1 MEKFKV
7 IIVEDVPLE
16 LKGTE
21 GILHN
26 EMPEAD
32 VIATAD
38 SEDAFWREFRQNKP
52 DLVLLDLSLP
62 QTDGQF
68 ICRELRS
75 HSDVP
80 IIVLTS
86 RTTEVDEVMS
96 MTLGA
101 DDFIPKPYSL
111 RVLIAR
117 MQALLRR
124 STSAQGKT
132 VLKHNGLE
140 LDMGRSRALFEGAE
154 VELTKNEL
162 RILSL
167 LMCHAGTIV
176 SREAIMRDLWN
187 SDTFID
193 DNTLTVNINRLRS
206 TLDKIG
212 VHGYLTTHRG
222 QGYSV

>member
-1 MEKFKV
+1 MSK
-7 IIVEDVPLE
+7 IYIVEDDDAIRTELALALE
-16 LKGTE
+16 
-21 GILHN
+21 HN
-26 EMPEAD
+26 GYEVLACTTFDHVVDDVLEA
-32 VIATAD
+32 
-38 SEDAFWREFRQNKP
+38 SP

-68 ICRELRS
+68 ISRELRS

-124 STSAQGKT
+124 SSSAQGKT
-132 VLKHNGLE
+132 VLRHDGLE
-140 LDMGRSRALFEGAE
+140 LDVARSHALYEGSE

-167 LMCHAGTIV
+167 LMRHAGTIV

-193 DNTLTVNINRLRS
+193 DNTLTVNISRLRA

>member
-1 MEKFKV
+1 MV
-7 IIVEDVPLE
+7 DDVLE
-16 LKGTE
+16 
-21 GILHN
+21 
-26 EMPEAD
+26 A
-32 VIATAD
+32 
-38 SEDAFWREFRQNKP
+38 SP
-52 DLVLLDLSLP
+52 DLVLLDLSPP

-111 RVLIAR
+111 RLLIVR

-124 STSAQGKT
+124 SSSVQGKT
-132 VLKHNGLE
+132 VLRHDGLE
-140 LDMGRSRALFEGAE
+140 LDVARSRALYEGSE

-167 LMCHAGTIV
+167 LMRHAGTIV

-193 DNTLTVNINRLRS
+193 DNTLTVNINRLRA

>member
-1 MEKFKV
+1 MSK
-7 IIVEDVPLE
+7 IYIVEDDDAIRTELALALE
-16 LKGTE
+16 
-21 GILHN
+21 HN
-26 EMPEAD
+26 GYEVLACTTFDHVVDDVLEA
-32 VIATAD
+32 
-38 SEDAFWREFRQNKP
+38 SP

-68 ICRELRS
+68 ISRELRS

-86 RTTEVDEVMS
+86 RTTEADEVMS

-124 STSAQGKT
+124 SSSAQGKT
-132 VLKHNGLE
+132 VLRHDGLE
-140 LDMGRSRALFEGAE
+140 LDVARSHALYEGSE

-167 LMCHAGTIV
+167 LMRHAGTIV

-193 DNTLTVNINRLRS
+193 DNTLTVNINRLRA

>member
-1 MEKFKV
+1 MAK
-7 IIVEDVPLE
+7 IYIVEDDDAIRAELALALERNGYEPLACTTFDHVVDDV
-16 LKGTE
+16 L
-21 GILHN
+21 
-26 EMPEAD
+26 EA
-32 VIATAD
+32 
-38 SEDAFWREFRQNKP
+38 SP

-68 ICRELRS
+68 ICRELRA

-111 RVLIAR
+111 RVLIVR

-124 STSAQGKT
+124 STSAHAKT
-132 VLKHNGLE
+132 VLRHNGLE

-154 VELTKNEL
+154 V
-162 RILSL
+162 R
-167 LMCHAGTIV
+167 HAGSIV

>member
-1 MEKFKV
+1 MSK
-7 IIVEDVPLE
+7 IYIVEDDDAIRTELVLALE
-16 LKGTE
+16 RNGY
-21 GILHN
+21 
-26 EMPEAD
+26 EALACTTFDHVVDD
-32 VIATAD
+32 VLEA
-38 SEDAFWREFRQNKP
+38 SP

-111 RVLIAR
+111 LVLIAR

-124 STSAQGKT
+124 SSSAQGKT
-132 VLKHNGLE
+132 VLRHGGLE
-140 LDMGRSRALFEGAE
+140 LDVARSRALYEGSE

-167 LMCHAGTIV
+167 LMRHAGTIV

-193 DNTLTVNINRLRS
+193 DNTLTVNINRLRAM
-206 TLDKIG
+206 LDKIG

>member
-1 MEKFKV
+1 MSK
-7 IIVEDVPLE
+7 IYIVEDDDAIRTELALALE
-16 LKGTE
+16 RNGY
-21 GILHN
+21 
-26 EMPEAD
+26 EALACTTFDHVVDD
-32 VIATAD
+32 VLEA
-38 SEDAFWREFRQNKP
+38 SP

-111 RVLIAR
+111 RVLVAR
-117 MQALLRR
+117 MQALLR
-124 STSAQGKT
+124 
-132 VLKHNGLE
+132 HDGLE
-140 LDMGRSRALFEGAE
+140 LDVARSRALYEGSE

-167 LMCHAGTIV
+167 LMRHAGTIV

-193 DNTLTVNINRLRS
+193 DNTLTVNINRLRA

>member
-1 MEKFKV
+1 MSK
-7 IIVEDVPLE
+7 IYIVEDDDAIRTELALALE
-16 LKGTE
+16 
-21 GILHN
+21 HN
-26 EMPEAD
+26 GYEALACTTFDHVVDD
-32 VIATAD
+32 VLEA
-38 SEDAFWREFRQNKP
+38 SP

-124 STSAQGKT
+124 SSSVQGKT
-132 VLKHNGLE
+132 VLQHDGLE
-140 LDMGRSRALFEGAE
+140 LDVARSRALYEGSE

-162 RILSL
+162 RILEFAYAPCGNDCL
-167 LMCHAGTIV
+167 ARGHHARPLEFRYV
-176 SREAIMRDLWN
+176 YRRQH
-187 SDTFID
+187 
-193 DNTLTVNINRLRS
+193 
-206 TLDKIG
+206 LDG
-212 VHGYLTTHRG
+212 
-222 QGYSV
+222 

>member
-1 MEKFKV
+1 MSK
-7 IIVEDVPLE
+7 IYIVEDDDAIRTELALALE
-16 LKGTE
+16 RNGY
-21 GILHN
+21 
-26 EMPEAD
+26 EALACTTFDHVVDD
-32 VIATAD
+32 VLEA
-38 SEDAFWREFRQNKP
+38 SP

-117 MQALLRR
+117 M
-124 STSAQGKT
+124 
-132 VLKHNGLE
+132 
-140 LDMGRSRALFEGAE
+140 
-154 VELTKNEL
+154 
-162 RILSL
+162 
-167 LMCHAGTIV
+167 
-176 SREAIMRDLWN
+176 
-187 SDTFID
+187 
-193 DNTLTVNINRLRS
+193 
-206 TLDKIG
+206 
-212 VHGYLTTHRG
+212 
-222 QGYSV
+222 

>member
-1 MEKFKV
+1 MSK
-7 IIVEDVPLE
+7 IYIVEDDDAIRTELALALE
-16 LKGTE
+16 RNGY
-21 GILHN
+21 
-26 EMPEAD
+26 EALACTTFDHVVDD
-32 VIATAD
+32 VLEA
-38 SEDAFWREFRQNKP
+38 SP

-124 STSAQGKT
+124 SSSAQGKT
-132 VLKHNGLE
+132 VL
-140 LDMGRSRALFEGAE
+140 R
-154 VELTKNEL
+154 
-162 RILSL
+162 
-167 LMCHAGTIV
+167 HAGTIV

-193 DNTLTVNINRLRS
+193 DNTLTVNINRLRA

>member
-1 MEKFKV
+1 MSK
-7 IIVEDVPLE
+7 IYIVEDDDAIRTELALALE
-16 LKGTE
+16 
-21 GILHN
+21 HN
-26 EMPEAD
+26 GYEVLACTTFDHVVDDVLEA
-32 VIATAD
+32 
-38 SEDAFWREFRQNKP
+38 SP

-68 ICRELRS
+68 ISRELRS

-111 RVLIAR
+111 RVFIAR

-124 STSAQGKT
+124 SSSAQGKT
-132 VLKHNGLE
+132 VLRHDGLE
-140 LDMGRSRALFEGAE
+140 LDVARSHALYEGSE

-167 LMCHAGTIV
+167 LMRHAGTIV

-193 DNTLTVNINRLRS
+193 DNTLTVNINRLRA

>member
-1 MEKFKV
+1 MSK
-7 IIVEDVPLE
+7 IYIVEDDDAIRTELALALE
-16 LKGTE
+16 
-21 GILHN
+21 HN
-26 EMPEAD
+26 GYEALACTTFDHVVDD
-32 VIATAD
+32 VLEA
-38 SEDAFWREFRQNKP
+38 SP

-124 STSAQGKT
+124 SSSAQGKT
-132 VLKHNGLE
+132 VLRHDGLE
-140 LDMGRSRALFEGAE
+140 LDVARSRALYEGSE

-167 LMCHAGTIV
+167 LMRHAGTIV
-176 SREAIMRDLWN
+176 SREAIMSDLWN

-193 DNTLTVNINRLRS
+193 DNTLTVNINRLRA

>member
-1 MEKFKV
+1 MSK
-7 IIVEDVPLE
+7 IYIVEDDDAIRTELALALE
-16 LKGTE
+16 RNGY
-21 GILHN
+21 
-26 EMPEAD
+26 EALACTTFDHVVDD
-32 VIATAD
+32 VLEA
-38 SEDAFWREFRQNKP
+38 SP

-86 RTTEVDEVMS
+86 RATEVDEVMS

-124 STSAQGKT
+124 SSSTQGKT
-132 VLKHNGLE
+132 VLRHDGLE
-140 LDMGRSRALFEGAE
+140 LDVARSRALYEGSE

-167 LMCHAGTIV
+167 LMRHAGTIV
-176 SREAIMRDLWN
+176 SREAIML
-187 SDTFID
+187 SLIH
-193 DNTLTVNINRLRS
+193 I
-206 TLDKIG
+206 
-212 VHGYLTTHRG
+212 
-222 QGYSV
+222 